1 MGRAS
6 SRKAQRA
13 QLLETEGTLKV
24 SFVFDGK
31 RREYVHQ
38 FKAEELQHMKELC
51 AEHGDAAA
59 DQVVWKMAVRYGSY
73 FAENALARA
82 ALDYIG
88 KHYKGERKVNTNVL
102 QMSYAD
108 LELQI
113 ISSLP
118 DDAAKALEDHLN
130 GTTEV
135 DL

>member
-38 FKAEELQHMKELC
+38 FKAEEVQHMKELC

-59 DQVVWKMAVRYGSY
+59 DQVVWKMAVRYGGY

-88 KHYKGERKVNTNVL
+88 KHFKGERKMNPNVL
-102 QMSYAD
+102 ELGSSGTSYSD
-108 LELQI
+108 LVKAE
-113 ISSLP
+113 
-118 DDAAKALEDHLN
+118 AAETSE
-130 GTTEV
+130 GSPE
-135 DL
+135 

>member
-1 MGRAS
+1 VGRAS

-108 LELQI
+108 LELQV